1 MQRGMQMKALTLRHL
16 KPELARAI
24 ERKAREAGTSLS
36 GAVLVLLEQ
45 ATGLAKTR
53 KKTVNHDLDHLIGL
67 WSPEEA
73 RAFDENLAQ
82 QRKVDPELWK

>member
-1 MQRGMQMKALTLRHL
+1 MKALTLRHL

-24 ERKAREAGTSLS
+24 ERKAHEVGTSLS

-45 ATGLAKTR
+45 ATGLSR
-53 KKTVNHDLDHLIGL
+53 KRPTLHHELDRFFGA

-73 RAFDENLAQ
+73 RAFEKALSR
-82 QRKVDPELWK
+82 QRPIDRELWT